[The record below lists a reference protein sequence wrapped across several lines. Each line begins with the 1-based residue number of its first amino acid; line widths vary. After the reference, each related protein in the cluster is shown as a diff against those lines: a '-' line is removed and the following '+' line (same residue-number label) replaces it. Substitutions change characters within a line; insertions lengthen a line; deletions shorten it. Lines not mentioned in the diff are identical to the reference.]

1 MISRIICEGKDKM
14 KKILF
19 MLLIAAG
26 TICAQV
32 FDNPIGLSKHYGLRY
47 YAQSAHVPNT
57 VLNNDKN
64 TIDSVMYSEI
74 VYVDSTQFVIK
85 DTVLMISNRSNG
97 THSFT
102 TTSNIDSV
110 FIDSTF
116 KATDNVFLQPLGT
129 SYNVNDI
136 LFLYKKKYKII
147 VYRNSGGT
155 SGLSYEWYW
164 IKRY

>member
-1 MISRIICEGKDKM
+1 M
-14 KKILF
+14 KKMLF
-19 MLLIAAG
+19 IILIAAG
-26 TICAQV
+26 SLSAQV
-32 FDNPIGLSKHYGLRY
+32 FDNPIGLTKHYGFRK

-57 VLNNDKN
+57 VLNNDKVA
-64 TIDSVMYSEI
+64 IDSVMYSLI
-74 VYVDSTQFVIK
+74 VYVDTTQFVIK
-85 DTVLMISNRSNG
+85 DTTLMISNRANG
-97 THSFT
+97 THSFAS
-102 TTSNIDSV
+102 TSSVDSV

-116 KATDNVFLQPLGT
+116 QTTDNVFLQPLGS

-147 VYRNSGGT
+147 VHRNTSGT